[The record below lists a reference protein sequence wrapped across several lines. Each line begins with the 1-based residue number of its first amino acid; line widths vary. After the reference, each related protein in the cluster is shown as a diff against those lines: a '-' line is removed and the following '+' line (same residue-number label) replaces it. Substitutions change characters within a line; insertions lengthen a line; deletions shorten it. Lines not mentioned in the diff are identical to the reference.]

1 GGGAPAKSETDGPR
15 QQGPAG
21 AGNEQ
26 PAAGQGPDENSAAA
40 SNAAGG
46 GSTDAP
52 DTTADEHKAEVDQA
66 AQAAGLALKR
76 LQKELER
83 GEVDPELLQELGW
96 TKDELSKFADRMQQ
110 QLDER

>member
-1 GGGAPAKSETDGPR
+1 
-15 QQGPAG
+15 
-21 AGNEQ
+21 
-26 PAAGQGPDENSAAA
+26 
-40 SNAAGG
+40 
-46 GSTDAP
+46 TDAP

-110 QLDER
+110 QLDEREQNEQQAREKSLSQKSFEEMLRSLGIGGSGAAREG